1 MFGIL
6 IFMEEATKSIKLHPY
21 SSCILSYIN
30 HGLNFNNPSK
40 HTVLPAFHQKKKK
53 KTLASCL
60 WWSIVSVCHRK
71 RKAKII
77 LLSIIIHYCFLWFP
91 AESPDFSRTLLKRV
105 TLVKVGGEVG
115 IECKPKASPRPVYTW
130 RKGREIL
137 RENERYCVEIFLIFD

>member
-6 IFMEEATKSIKLHPY
+6 IFVEEDTKSIKLHPY

-40 HTVLPAFHQKKKK
+40 HTVLHAFHQKKKNSFLSLVIYTK
-53 KTLASCL
+53 CNPE
-60 WWSIVSVCHRK
+60 RK
-71 RKAKII
+71 KAKMF
-77 LLSIIIHYCFLWFP
+77 LLSIIIRYCFVLFV

-105 TLVKVGGEVG
+105 TLVKVGGEVI